1 MFSYYFQ
8 SCLKRA
14 RNFQPLFKTVF
25 LVGLLLL
32 LLCNPQ
38 RFFEGWSILV
48 LQYTHPLGSDNALG
62 PFFDSWQSTRCCT
75 GTDGIFSFFKV
86 LAVPLPAC
94 PAGEWLF
101 PGSMSRGCS
110 AAQTLLQSSWIAH
123 PDPDEPELR
132 VHSEVKPDQ
141 RNFWICLILSK
152 ATWYYWDQ
160 DHYYR
165 ECLKAEKKKQ

>member
-48 LQYTHPLGSDNALG
+48 LQYTYPLGLTMLLG
-62 PFFDSWQSTRCCT
+62 PSLILDKAHGVLQALMAFSVFLRCLQFLCQLVQQV
-75 GTDGIFSFFKV
+75 S
-86 LAVPLPAC
+86 
-94 PAGEWLF
+94 
-101 PGSMSRGCS
+101 GCS
-110 AAQTLLQSSWIAH
+110 LA
-123 PDPDEPELR
+123 P
-132 VHSEVKPDQ
+132 
-141 RNFWICLILSK
+141 
-152 ATWYYWDQ
+152 
-160 DHYYR
+160 
-165 ECLKAEKKKQ
+165 